1 MSSGSSKLLNGMV
14 AVSSGRNIRLDVQG
28 LRAVAVLAVLAYHA
42 NSAWLRAGFVG
53 VDVFFVISGF
63 IITALLVERGVK
75 VDLVEFYAGRI
86 KRIFPAYFVM
96 LAIVCIASTILF
108 LPDDYVFFE
117 KSLQSS
123 VFFSSNHYFANF
135 GSYFAPRAE
144 ELPLLHTWSL
154 AIEMQFYLFYPVLF
168 MCLPCRWR
176 LPVFILL
183 AILLFIWSGYCVF
196 SGSQDAQYFAL
207 LARVP
212 EFMSGAVVAL
222 SLRDRELPARL
233 AILAGLLGAALLV
246 CSFIIIDKQHFPGF
260 WSLLPCLGAALLIAA
275 RRGPASLLLASRPMV
290 WIGGISYSLYLW
302 HWPIL
307 AFIRYYTGQYE
318 LSFVALLAF
327 LTGSFLLAWFSYRY
341 IETPA
346 RKAVG
351 LRQQALK
358 WMLAASVVAIVVTGG
373 AQFNVLVVAPAPIQ
387 LTRYAAPESICHG
400 VQVGECKRGSVNAVP
415 RVLVIGDSHAAQLNY
430 FFDVVGNESGVAYR
444 VLTGSSCVPI
454 PAFDLERLPRWARKP
469 CQAQIDAVAQ
479 SMLNFD
485 KIIVAGMWQYQMQ
498 SPAFA
503 QAMRAFL
510 VDTSYAG
517 KQVVLL
523 GQIPMFE
530 SNVQRVRRFRE
541 LGLSAPLVSSS
552 WQGANQLL
560 RALAEG
566 IPNVRFMDFSTSA
579 FFADAPYQDGELIYQ
594 DSHHLNE
601 VGARRYG
608 YFASRQLQRLF
619 EQPQSSV
626 SLKP

>member
-1 MSSGSSKLLNGMV
+1 M
-14 AVSSGRNIRLDVQG
+14 
-28 LRAVAVLAVLAYHA
+28 
-42 NSAWLRAGFVG
+42 
-53 VDVFFVISGF
+53 
-63 IITALLVERGVK
+63 
-75 VDLVEFYAGRI
+75 
-86 KRIFPAYFVM
+86 
-96 LAIVCIASTILF
+96 
-108 LPDDYVFFE
+108 
-117 KSLQSS
+117 
-123 VFFSSNHYFANF
+123 
-135 GSYFAPRAE
+135 
-144 ELPLLHTWSL
+144 
-154 AIEMQFYLFYPVLF
+154 
-168 MCLPCRWR
+168 
-176 LPVFILL
+176 
-183 AILLFIWSGYCVF
+183 
-196 SGSQDAQYFAL
+196 
-207 LARVP
+207 
-212 EFMSGAVVAL
+212 
-222 SLRDRELPARL
+222 
-233 AILAGLLGAALLV
+233 
-246 CSFIIIDKQHFPGF
+246 
-260 WSLLPCLGAALLIAA
+260 
-275 RRGPASLLLASRPMV
+275 
-290 WIGGISYSLYLW
+290 
-302 HWPIL
+302 
-307 AFIRYYTGQYE
+307 
-318 LSFVALLAF
+318 
-327 LTGSFLLAWFSYRY
+327 
-341 IETPA
+341 
-346 RKAVG
+346 
-351 LRQQALK
+351 
-358 WMLAASVVAIVVTGG
+358 
-373 AQFNVLVVAPAPIQ
+373 LVVAPEPIQ

-469 CQAQIDAVAQ
+469 CQAQIDTVAQ

-523 GQIPMFE
+523 AQIPMFE

-552 WQGANQLL
+552 WQGANQQL

-566 IPNVRFMDFSTSA
+566 IPNVRFMDFSSSA

>member
-1 MSSGSSKLLNGMV
+1 MSSSSSKLLNGMV

-96 LAIVCIASTILF
+96 LAIVCIVSTILF

-233 AILAGLLGAALLV
+233 AILAGLLGGGVAGLLLHYHRQAALSRILV
-246 CSFIIIDKQHFPGF
+246 APAMPGSRSAHCCPT
-260 WSLLPCLGAALLIAA
+260 WPCQPAAGQQAHGLDRWYLLFVVSVALANSGIHPLLHRPIRIELRGA
-275 RRGPASLLLASRPMV
+275 V
-290 WIGGISYSLYLW
+290 GISHRFVPAGLVLIPLHRDTCQKGCGSAPAGAEVDVGRQCGSYSGY
-302 HWPIL
+302 
-307 AFIRYYTGQYE
+307 
-318 LSFVALLAF
+318 
-327 LTGSFLLAWFSYRY
+327 
-341 IETPA
+341 
-346 RKAVG
+346 
-351 LRQQALK
+351 
-358 WMLAASVVAIVVTGG
+358 GG

-552 WQGANQLL
+552 WQGANQQL

>member
-1 MSSGSSKLLNGMV
+1 MSSSSSKLLNGMV

-96 LAIVCIASTILF
+96 LAIVCIVSTILF

-260 WSLLPCLGAALLIAA
+260 WSLLPCLGAALQ
-275 RRGPASLLLASRPMV
+275 
-290 WIGGISYSLYLW
+290 IG
-302 HWPIL
+302 
-307 AFIRYYTGQYE
+307 
-318 LSFVALLAF
+318 
-327 LTGSFLLAWFSYRY
+327 
-341 IETPA
+341 
-346 RKAVG
+346 
-351 LRQQALK
+351 
-358 WMLAASVVAIVVTGG
+358 
-373 AQFNVLVVAPAPIQ
+373 
-387 LTRYAAPESICHG
+387 
-400 VQVGECKRGSVNAVP
+400 
-415 RVLVIGDSHAAQLNY
+415 
-430 FFDVVGNESGVAYR
+430 
-444 VLTGSSCVPI
+444 
-454 PAFDLERLPRWARKP
+454 
-469 CQAQIDAVAQ
+469 
-479 SMLNFD
+479 
-485 KIIVAGMWQYQMQ
+485 
-498 SPAFA
+498 
-503 QAMRAFL
+503 RAH
-510 VDTSYAG
+510 V
-517 KQVVLL
+517 
-523 GQIPMFE
+523 
-530 SNVQRVRRFRE
+530 
-541 LGLSAPLVSSS
+541 
-552 WQGANQLL
+552 
-560 RALAEG
+560 
-566 IPNVRFMDFSTSA
+566 
-579 FFADAPYQDGELIYQ
+579 
-594 DSHHLNE
+594 
-601 VGARRYG
+601 
-608 YFASRQLQRLF
+608 
-619 EQPQSSV
+619 
-626 SLKP
+626 

>member
-1 MSSGSSKLLNGMV
+1 
-14 AVSSGRNIRLDVQG
+14 
-28 LRAVAVLAVLAYHA
+28 
-42 NSAWLRAGFVG
+42 
-53 VDVFFVISGF
+53 
-63 IITALLVERGVK
+63 
-75 VDLVEFYAGRI
+75 
-86 KRIFPAYFVM
+86 
-96 LAIVCIASTILF
+96 
-108 LPDDYVFFE
+108 
-117 KSLQSS
+117 
-123 VFFSSNHYFANF
+123 
-135 GSYFAPRAE
+135 
-144 ELPLLHTWSL
+144 
-154 AIEMQFYLFYPVLF
+154 MQFYLFYPVLF

-290 WIGGISYSLYLW
+290 WIGGVSYSLYLW

-327 LTGSFLLAWFSYRY
+327 LAGSFLLAWFSYRY

-373 AQFNVLVVAPAPIQ
+373 AVQCVGCGAGANSVDALRC
-387 LTRYAAPESICHG
+387 TRVDLPWYSG
-400 VQVGECKRGSVNAVP
+400 RECKRGSVNAVP

-523 GQIPMFE
+523 AQIPMFE

-552 WQGANQLL
+552 WQGANQQL